1 MSEVKLTASIRTEF
15 GKGAARKIRRDAQVP
30 AVLYGHGTDPV
41 HLTLPGHDTAMALR
55 TPNVLLSLDI
65 EGKGT
70 ELAIPKAAQR
80 DPLKGFLEHVDLLL
94 VKRGEKVTVEVPVV
108 AEGELAA
115 GGNLLEHVL
124 NTLSVEA
131 EATHLPESVTVS
143 VEGLEAGASVLA
155 QDISLPNGV
164 TLVTEGDAVVLQVLA
179 AQAEEPA
186 AEGETEAAEGAE
198 A

>member
-1 MSEVKLTASIRTEF
+1 MSEVKLAVSVRTEF
-15 GKGAARKIRRDAQVP
+15 GKGAARKIRRNAQVP
-30 AVLYGHGTDPV
+30 AVLYGHGSEPV
-41 HLTLPGHDTAMALR
+41 HLTLPGHETVMALR

-80 DPLKGFLEHVDLLL
+80 DPLKGSLEHVDLII

-131 EATHLPESVTVS
+131 EATHLPEAVTVS
-143 VEGLEAGASVLA
+143 VEGLEAGASVTA
-155 QDISLPNGV
+155 DAIELPKGV
-164 TLVTEGDAVVLQVLA
+164 TLVTEADAVVLQVLA

-186 AEGETEAAEGAE
+186 AESAEGDEAAAE

>member
-1 MSEVKLTASIRTEF
+1 MSEVKLAASVRTEF
-15 GKGAARKIRRDAQVP
+15 GKGAARKIRRSAQVP
-30 AVLYGHGTDPV
+30 AVLYGHGSDPI
-41 HLTLPGHDTAMALR
+41 HLTLPGHETVMALR

-155 QDISLPNGV
+155 QDIALPKGI

-186 AEGETEAAEGAE
+186 AEAAEGEAEGAE